1 MDGEGGGWMERGGWR
16 GGRMEMGEDGDGEG
30 GGWMERGEDGWR
42 GGRMDGEGAITARF
56 FLGDGK
62 EGSEGN
68 LMFERN
74 DGVVMLA
81 RHDMTRGEGEARGVR
96 RGPEREEAM
105 ADTQGTE
112 CPFECKVCATTYK

>member
-1 MDGEGGGWMERGGWR
+1 MERGGWR
-16 GGRMEMGEDGDGEG
+16 GGRMDGEG
-30 GGWMERGEDGWR
+30 RMERGEDGDGGGWRWR